1 VTAPG
6 NGGGPQDPHRDPD
19 DPERVVIRD
28 KRRIDPVT
36 GEPRVPT
43 EETPIV
49 ADDNGLGEALG
60 APDAA
65 PTPGTEEELVVTREM
80 ELEVALAERTA
91 DLQRAAADFANYRRR
106 MERDREV
113 SAQTAVAKAL
123 SSLLPVLDDIDRAR
137 AHEDLTGAFKAVA
150 DKLEGALSAA
160 GLEAFGTEGDEFD
173 PSVHEAVTHDT
184 SSEVER
190 PTTTVVM
197 RKGYRIGDKL
207 LRPAMVGVTDPE

>member
-1 VTAPG
+1 MTAPG
-6 NGGGPQDPHRDPD
+6 SGGGEGSHRDPD
-19 DPERVVIRD
+19 DPDRVVIRD

-36 GEPRVPT
+36 GEPRAVSPD
-43 EETPIV
+43 EPIV
-49 ADDNGLGEALG
+49 VDDNGLGEALG
-60 APDAA
+60 ESGAA
-65 PTPGTEEELVVTREM
+65 VEEELVVTREM

-123 SSLLPVLDDIDRAR
+123 SALLPVLDDVDRAR
-137 AHEDLTGAFKAVA
+137 AHDDLTGAFKAVA
-150 DKLEGALSAA
+150 DKLDSALVGI

-173 PSVHEAVTHDT
+173 PAVHEAVTHDT
-184 SSEVER
+184 SAEVER

-197 RKGYRIGDKL
+197 RKGYRIGDRL
-207 LRPAMVGVTDPE
+207 LRPAMVGVTAPE

>member
-6 NGGGPQDPHRDPD
+6 SGEGADPRRDPD
-19 DPERVVIRD
+19 DPERVVIND
-28 KRRIDPVT
+28 KRRIDR
-36 GEPRVPT
+36 EQAAASAD
-43 EETPIV
+43 EKIV
-49 ADDNGLGEALG
+49 VDDNGLGDALG
-60 APDAA
+60 EPGAA
-65 PTPGTEEELVVTREM
+65 VEEELVVTREM
-80 ELEVALAERTA
+80 ELEVQLAERTA

-123 SSLLPVLDDIDRAR
+123 SALLPVLDDVDRAR
-137 AHEDLTGAFKAVA
+137 AHDDLTGAFKAVA
-150 DKLEGALSAA
+150 DKLESALTAA

-184 SSEVER
+184 SADVDR

-197 RKGYRIGDKL
+197 RKGYRIGDRL